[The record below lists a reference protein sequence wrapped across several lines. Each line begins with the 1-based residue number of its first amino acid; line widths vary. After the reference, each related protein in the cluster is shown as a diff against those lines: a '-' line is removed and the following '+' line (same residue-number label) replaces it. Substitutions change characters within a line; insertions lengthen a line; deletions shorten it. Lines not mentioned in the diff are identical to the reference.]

1 MKTKYKILL
10 ILSCFFLSCEDFLDE
25 IPKSQ
30 KTIVG
35 TTLLDAQESVNGIYA
50 FLRDPYNK
58 TGYAK
63 MAYSSLEVSTGI
75 LKPAIGTQDTDME
88 DAYRLIFS
96 SSSSN
101 AELLWKTYYKGIE
114 AANVAIASI
123 PNITD
128 PELTANI
135 ANELLGEAYFLRA
148 YYYFQLV
155 QIFGDIP
162 LNITPSASLQDG
174 TLSKSSV
181 KEVYETVIVPDL
193 LEAEN
198 AGLPN
203 NSTSG
208 RVTLGAIKSLLAKVY
223 LTMAGNPLNQ
233 ADKYNLAK
241 DKANEVINSS
251 GYNLFQTDGS
261 STWFDKLNNPAFDN
275 LEENIFMVQYA
286 SSGVT
291 STFTSYFSPL
301 GGEDIT
307 DQNLHF
313 GGMEPEADFISSY
326 DAADLRGQN
335 QGFFFNELDGST
347 FNNSVYKFFYDD
359 FRTANGVSNK
369 DFPLIRY
376 ADVLLTY
383 AEAQNEAGSSADAS
397 AYTAL
402 NAVRS
407 RAGLTDVSGL
417 SKSEF
422 REEVLKQRVLEFP
435 AEAGLIWF
443 DMRRTMKA
451 FNGTGFNDF
460 VGHTLPNGKTL
471 SADHIYFPIPQNEVV
486 LNPNLGD

>member
-1 MKTKYKILL
+1 MKTTYKILL

-25 IPKSQ
+25 TPKSL

-35 TTLLDAQESVNGIYA
+35 ISLLDAQESVNGIYA
-50 FLRDPYNK
+50 FLRAPYDK

-63 MAYSSLEVSTGI
+63 MAYSSLEVSTGF
-75 LKPAIGTQDTDME
+75 LKPALGTQDTDME
-88 DAYRLIFS
+88 DAYRLIYS
-96 SSSSN
+96 SSSAN
-101 AELLWKTYYKGIE
+101 AELLWSTYYKGIE

-135 ANELLGEAYFLRA
+135 AKSLLGEAYFLRA

-162 LNITPSASLQDG
+162 LNTTPSSSLQDG
-174 TLSKSSV
+174 TLSKSTV
-181 KEVYETVIVPDL
+181 NEVYETLIVPDL
-193 LEAEN
+193 IEAES

-208 RVTLGAIKSLLAKVY
+208 RVTLGAVKSLLAKVY

-233 ADKYNLAK
+233 TEKYSLAK

-251 GYNLFQTDGS
+251 EYSLFQTDSS
-261 STWFDKLNNPAFDN
+261 STWFDKLSDPVNDN
-275 LEENIFMVQYA
+275 LGENIFMVQYA
-286 SSGVT
+286 SNGVT
-291 STFTSYFSPL
+291 SSFTNYFTPL
-301 GGEDIT
+301 GGEAIT

-313 GGMEPEADFISSY
+313 GGMEPEVDFINSY
-326 DAADLRGQN
+326 DSADLRGQN
-335 QGFFFNELDGST
+335 QGFFFNELDGIT
-347 FNNSVYKFFYDD
+347 FNNSLYKFFYDGY
-359 FRTANGVSNK
+359 RTANGVSNK

-383 AEAQNEAGSSADAS
+383 AEAQNQSGSADAT
-397 AYTAL
+397 AYEAL

-417 SKSEF
+417 SNSEF

-471 SADHIYFPIPQNEVV
+471 SADHIYFPIPQSEVV

>member
-1 MKTKYKILL
+1 MKTTYKILL

-25 IPKSQ
+25 TPKSL

-35 TTLLDAQESVNGIYA
+35 ISLLDAQESVNGIYA
-50 FLRDPYNK
+50 FLRAPYDK

-63 MAYSSLEVSTGI
+63 MAYSSLEVSTGF
-75 LKPAIGTQDTDME
+75 LKPALGTQDTDME
-88 DAYRLIFS
+88 DAYRLIYS
-96 SSSSN
+96 SSSAN
-101 AELLWKTYYKGIE
+101 AELLWSTYYKGIE

-128 PELTANI
+128 PELTTNI
-135 ANELLGEAYFLRA
+135 AKSLLGEAYFLRA

-162 LNITPSASLQDG
+162 LNTTPSSSLQDG
-174 TLSKSSV
+174 TLSKSTV
-181 KEVYETVIVPDL
+181 NEVYETLIVPDL
-193 LEAEN
+193 IEAES

-208 RVTLGAIKSLLAKVY
+208 RVTLGAVKSLLAKVY

-233 ADKYNLAK
+233 TEKYSLAK

-251 GYNLFQTDGS
+251 EYSLFQTDSS
-261 STWFDKLNNPAFDN
+261 STWFDKLSDPVNDN
-275 LEENIFMVQYA
+275 LGENIFMVQYA
-286 SSGVT
+286 SNGVT
-291 STFTSYFSPL
+291 SSFTNYFTPL
-301 GGEDIT
+301 GGEAIT

-313 GGMEPEADFISSY
+313 GGMEPEVDFINSY
-326 DAADLRGQN
+326 DSADLRGQN
-335 QGFFFNELDGST
+335 QGFFFNELDGIT
-347 FNNSVYKFFYDD
+347 FNNSLYKFFYDGY
-359 FRTANGVSNK
+359 RTANGVSNK

-383 AEAQNEAGSSADAS
+383 AEAQNQSGSADAT
-397 AYTAL
+397 AYEAL

-417 SKSEF
+417 SNSEF

-471 SADHIYFPIPQNEVV
+471 TADHIYFPIPQSEVV

>member
-1 MKTKYKILL
+1 MKTTYKILL

-25 IPKSQ
+25 TPKSL

-35 TTLLDAQESVNGIYA
+35 ISLLDAQESVNGIYA
-50 FLRDPYNK
+50 FLRAPYDK

-63 MAYSSLEVSTGI
+63 MAYSSLEVSTGV
-75 LKPAIGTQDTDME
+75 LKPALGTQDTDME
-88 DAYRLIFS
+88 DAYRLIYS
-96 SSSSN
+96 SSSAN
-101 AELLWKTYYKGIE
+101 AELLWSTYYKGIE

-128 PELTANI
+128 PELTTNI
-135 ANELLGEAYFLRA
+135 AKSLLGEAYFLRA

-162 LNITPSASLQDG
+162 LNTTPSSSLQDG
-174 TLSKSSV
+174 TLSKSTV
-181 KEVYETVIVPDL
+181 NEVYETLIVPDL
-193 LEAEN
+193 LEAES

-208 RVTLGAIKSLLAKVY
+208 RVTLGAVKSLLAKVY

-233 ADKYNLAK
+233 TEKYSLAK

-251 GYNLFQTDGS
+251 EYSLFQTDSS
-261 STWFDKLNNPAFDN
+261 STWFDKLSDPVNDN
-275 LEENIFMVQYA
+275 LGENIFMVQYA
-286 SSGVT
+286 SNGVT
-291 STFTSYFSPL
+291 SSFTNYFTPL
-301 GGEDIT
+301 GGEAIT

-313 GGMEPEADFISSY
+313 GGMEPEVDFINSY
-326 DAADLRGQN
+326 DSADLRGQN
-335 QGFFFNELDGST
+335 QGFFFNELDGIT
-347 FNNSVYKFFYDD
+347 FNNSLYKFFYDGY
-359 FRTANGVSNK
+359 RTANGVSNK

-383 AEAQNEAGSSADAS
+383 AEAQNQSGSADAT
-397 AYTAL
+397 AYEAL

-417 SKSEF
+417 SNSEF

-471 SADHIYFPIPQNEVV
+471 TADHIYFPIPQSEVV